1 MDILEADGGFV
12 DQVLGLARAIIAAG
26 DRYVVAAVGQTA
38 VGVVDGQGD
47 LGIALA
53 LAAVGAVEN
62 NVLHLGTA
70 QGLGAL
76 FAQHPADRVADI
88 GLAGAVGADDGGDA
102 LVEGQ
107 FCFIGKG
114 FEPL

>member
-1 MDILEADGGFV
+1 MDILESDGRFV
-12 DQVLGLARAIIAAG
+12 DQILGLARAVIAAR
-26 DRYVVAAVGQTA
+26 DRYIVAAVRQTA

-53 LAAVGAVEN
+53 LAAVGAVKD

-70 QGLGAL
+70 QGFGAL
-76 FAQHPADRVADI
+76 FTQHPTDRVADI

-114 FEPL
+114 FESL